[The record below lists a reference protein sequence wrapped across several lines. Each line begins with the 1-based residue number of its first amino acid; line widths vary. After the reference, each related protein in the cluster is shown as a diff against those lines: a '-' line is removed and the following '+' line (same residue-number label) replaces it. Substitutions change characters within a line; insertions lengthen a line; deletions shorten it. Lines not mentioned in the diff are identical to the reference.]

1 MVDELTIEMEGNIEE
16 VQFEILNALGQ
27 VVNSGQ
33 FQGRHTI
40 EMGELNAGIYVIRF
54 KVDDT
59 HLLKK
64 LIKK

>member
-1 MVDELTIEMEGNIEE
+1 MVYI
-16 VQFEILNALGQ
+16 EILNTLGQ